1 MLEDKS
7 NMNITFKYD
16 KYGRKRDLGIH
27 FEQYYFYLSFENSL
41 CDQYITEKFFKIL
54 FSNSTLVPVVM
65 GAPKQERYKSS
76 EFYENNLLFETLCEI
91 KI

>member
-1 MLEDKS
+1 
-7 NMNITFKYD
+7 MNITVEYD
-16 KYGRKRDLGIH
+16 INGRKIDPGID

-65 GAPKQERYKSS
+65 GAPKQERHKSF
-76 EFYENNLLFETLCEI
+76 EFYENN
-91 KI
+91 